1 MTEKFEG
8 GPKGPE
14 EPRDYSAEEMQKIH
28 QLAIKVR
35 DLIGWDLGS
44 MCSESEE
51 IQIVNDAKD
60 AMKAIE
66 EIFQIPKQRHWFDEK
81 KEEEEPQIES
91 QRLSGESFTR
101 AQESLDKIGKIF
113 GWDIESSCHD
123 ETDLNVVKVA
133 RQAFAELKESLK

>member
-1 MTEKFEG
+1 MTEKSEG

-14 EPRDYSAEEMQKIH
+14 EPRDYSAEETQKIH

-44 MCSESEE
+44 MCSDSEE
-51 IQIVNDAKD
+51 IQIVNGAKD

-66 EIFQIPKQRHWFDEK
+66 EIFKIPEQRNWFDK
-81 KEEEEPQIES
+81 KKDGEEPPIES
-91 QRLSGESFTR
+91 QKLSGESFAR
-101 AQESLDKIGKIF
+101 AQESLGKIENIL

-123 ETDLNVVKVA
+123 ETDLNVVKNA
-133 RQAFAELKESLK
+133 RQAFAELKEVLK